1 MSVPEDRTDAVDAQP
16 REHRATGAS
25 LIALILALVAFGAVM
40 LLHVLRGDID
50 PVRQVMSEYA
60 NGSHGRIMTVVFYA
74 CGVSSVALGFRLR
87 RAFDGRGAARLIPL
101 LLALAGVG
109 LILAG
114 VFEVE
119 RPSVPDTLEEVI
131 HSNASIAAFVLLI
144 TAMFLLS
151 FVCRSDPRWRS
162 FRWTSTTLAV
172 VAAVAAMATPLSAQT
187 GWSGAVQRLLGLS
200 AALWLL
206 LTALH
211 VRGKAFRSP

>member
-1 MSVPEDRTDAVDAQP
+1 M
-16 REHRATGAS
+16 
-25 LIALILALVAFGAVM
+25 ALILALVGFGSVM

-60 NGSHGRIMTVVFYA
+60 NGSHGRMMTVVFYA
-74 CGVSSVALGFRLR
+74 CGVSAVALGFRLR
-87 RAFDGRGAARLIPL
+87 REFHGYRAARLIPV
-101 LLALAGVG
+101 LLALAGIG

-114 VFEVE
+114 IFEVE

-131 HSNASIAAFVLLI
+131 HSNASVAAFLLLI

-151 FVCRSDPRWRS
+151 FVCRTDPRWRS
-162 FRWTSTTLAV
+162 YRWTSTALAA

-211 VRGKAFRSP
+211 VRGKSFRSSS